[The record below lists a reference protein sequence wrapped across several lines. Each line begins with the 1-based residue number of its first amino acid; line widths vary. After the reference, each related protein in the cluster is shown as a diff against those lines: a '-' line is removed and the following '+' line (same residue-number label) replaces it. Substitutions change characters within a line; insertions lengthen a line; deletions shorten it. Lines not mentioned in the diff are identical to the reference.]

1 MAGGAV
7 LIVSGI
13 AMFMIGE
20 IPSTRAS
27 TALINGDVLVTS
39 GGADMVQLT
48 PNITIII
55 QRSRKLL

>member
-13 AMFMIGE
+13 AMFMIG
-20 IPSTRAS
+20 STPTARAS

-39 GGADMVQLT
+39 SGVVMEILGTNDTQYHHYA
-48 PNITIII
+48 
-55 QRSRKLL
+55 